1 MADSARQN
9 ADMMPNPLQ
18 ALVRTED
25 LTLRADYSY
34 TFDSDFKDSS
44 LGSLSVSKL
53 STSARLP
60 VPLGERLRLITGLSY
75 RRLDFDSDSE
85 IIPDQMQGLA
95 ALVNFEYL
103 IADQP
108 AIGLLM
114 SPGFY
119 FIDDIEGDSFDV
131 PTIFYASWRFTPSFI
146 GVGGA
151 SYSGLRADNP
161 VIPLAG
167 FIWTITDNIK
177 FNGIFPVASL
187 DFDLS
192 DTTKFSII
200 GEYSGL
206 KAYTG
211 NGIADE
217 DFRDTALSYSEM
229 RAGVQLGV
237 ELSDSASLRVSAG
250 WAFRQEFE
258 FDDPDESFRTDGAPF
273 VGVSVSKTF

>member
-1 MADSARQN
+1 MGESPSQS

-53 STSARLP
+53 SASARAP
-60 VPLGERLRLITGLSY
+60 IPIGERLRVVTGVNY

-103 IADQP
+103 IGGQP

-119 FIDDIEGDSFDV
+119 FIDDINSDSFDI

-146 GVGGA
+146 GIGGA

-167 FIWTITDNIK
+167 FIWTITEDIK

-211 NGIADE
+211 DAIADE
-217 DFRDTALSYSEM
+217 TYRDTSLSYSEM
-229 RAGVQLGV
+229 RAGVQFGL
-237 ELSDSASLRVSAG
+237 ELSDSASLRIAAG

-258 FDDPDESFRTDGAPF
+258 FDDPDKSFRTDGAPF

>member
-1 MADSARQN
+1 MRLPLLLILAALAPSAALAQSSSSS

-18 ALVRTED
+18 ALVQTQD

-53 STSARLP
+53 NLSARTPISLTDK
-60 VPLGERLRLITGLSY
+60 LRVITGVNY
-75 RRLDFDSDSE
+75 RRLDFDSDSD
-85 IIPDQMQGLA
+85 IIPDHMQGLS

-103 IADQP
+103 IGGQP

-119 FIDDIEGDSFDV
+119 FIDDINSDSFDI

-146 GVGGA
+146 GIGGA
-151 SYSGLRADNP
+151 GYSGLRADNP

-167 FIWTITDNIK
+167 FIWTISEDVKLNA
-177 FNGIFPVASL
+177 IFPVASL
-187 DFDLS
+187 DFDLN
-192 DTTKFSII
+192 DRTKLSII
-200 GEYSGL
+200 GEYSGI

-211 NGIADE
+211 DGVADE
-217 DFRDTALSYSEM
+217 NYRDTALSYSEM
-229 RAGVQLGV
+229 RAGVQLGL
-237 ELSDSASLRVSAG
+237 ELAD
-250 WAFRQEFE
+250 
-258 FDDPDESFRTDGAPF
+258 
-273 VGVSVSKTF
+273 

>member
-1 MADSARQN
+1 
-9 ADMMPNPLQ
+9 MMPNPLQ
-18 ALVRTED
+18 ALVQTQD

-53 STSARLP
+53 NASARAP
-60 VPLGERLRLITGLSY
+60 IPIGEKLRLITGVNY

-85 IIPDQMQGLA
+85 IIPDHMQGLS

-103 IADQP
+103 IGGQP

-119 FIDDIEGDSFDV
+119 FIDDIDSDAFDI
-131 PTIFYASWRFTPSFI
+131 PTIFYASWRFTPSII
-146 GVGGA
+146 GIGGA
-151 SYSGLRADNP
+151 SYSGMRADNE
-161 VIPLAG
+161 VIPIAG
-167 FIWTITDNIK
+167 VIWTISDGIK
-177 FNGIFPVASL
+177 FNGLFPVASL
-187 DFDLS
+187 DFDLNDS
-192 DTTKFSII
+192 TKLSII

-211 NGIADE
+211 NGVADE
-217 DFRDTALSYSEM
+217 DYRDANLSYSEI
-229 RAGVQLGV
+229 RAGMQLGL
-237 ELSDSASLRVSAG
+237 ELSDSASLRFSAG

-258 FDDPDESFRTDGAPF
+258 FDDPDQSFRTDGAPF
-273 VGVSVSKTF
+273 VAVSVSKSF